1 MGRPAMI
8 PEEAVDV
15 GMPIDYA
22 SRFLDF
28 MIFIS
33 DFSAWLESATCS
45 WTSSPHRT
53 LQDYGRNRK

>member
-22 SRFLDF
+22 SRVLEF
-28 MIFIS
+28 MIAIP
-33 DFSAWLESATCS
+33 DFLAWLPSSTCS
-45 WTSSPHRT
+45 WTSSPYRT
-53 LQDYGRNRK
+53 IQDYG